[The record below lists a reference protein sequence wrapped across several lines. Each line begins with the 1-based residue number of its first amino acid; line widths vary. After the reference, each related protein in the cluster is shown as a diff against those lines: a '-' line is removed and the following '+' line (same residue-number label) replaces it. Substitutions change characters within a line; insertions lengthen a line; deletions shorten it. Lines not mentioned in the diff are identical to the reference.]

1 MNEERPNILL
11 LMCDQLRADS
21 LGAAG
26 HPLVR
31 TPNIDRLAAS
41 GVQFTRAYT
50 ESPVCV
56 PAPDQC
62 PHRAALVAGR
72 RLRQRP
78 RPPRT
83 PSRRSAPC

>member
-11 LMCDQLRADS
+11 IMCDQLRADS

-56 PAPDQC
+56 PA
-62 PHRAALVAGR
+62 RINALTGGCIRGR
-72 RLRQRP
+72 SASSTMACL
-78 RPPRT
+78 PRT
-83 PSRRSAPC
+83 PFRHSARC